1 MLFTFSDYPAQISP
15 MSLTHNGMVDDYFMA
30 PADDLL
36 RSYIRSGRDLGDG
49 LTDERFIRL
58 GITRALEGDE
68 SGRAFLQTLADQPGA
83 TAVPRSTWFDAF
95 KSPRRLELLTEVA
108 TTSYRRFEREL
119 AGRDWLE
126 SFPELRDVPVWAV
139 DGHQI
144 DHACHAPRDRKADH
158 VASGMTYGLCLHTG
172 LLRPLARFQ
181 GDGVRQHEWPVF
193 KKNWKHWTLGEPRPA
208 MPIVV
213 VDPAYVDNQYWVL
226 QKILR
231 EAMLITREKDNMKP
245 MVYGP
250 VAFDREDPVNR
261 GVVAYEDVGYSNA
274 ALRRVR
280 YKDPATGE
288 DFVFITTCPE
298 QMRPGLIALLYFL
311 RWKIEKAYDVFKN
324 KFLSSKAWGVGD
336 TPALMQAHFMALLH
350 NLLTVLL
357 ARMEHIGIPDQKV
370 LDKTEKRRAATPEHK
385 RVPAQEMVRHAH
397 ALSCQFIRLVRH
409 CLRYKIP
416 WIDALPLFKLRLH
429 SYL

>member
-1 MLFTFSDYPAQISP
+1 
-15 MSLTHNGMVDDYFMA
+15 MSLINNGMVDDYFMA

-36 RSYIRSGRDLGDG
+36 RNYIRNRRDLGDG

-68 SGRAFLQTLADQPGA
+68 SGRAFLQALADRSDA
-83 TAVPRSTWFDAF
+83 DAVARSTWFDAF
-95 KSPRRLELLTEVA
+95 KSTRRLELVTEVA

-119 AGRDWLE
+119 AERDWLE
-126 SFPELRDVPVWAV
+126 LFPELREVPVWAV

-144 DHACHAPRDRKADH
+144 EHACHAPRDRKAEH
-158 VASGMTYGLCLHTG
+158 LSSGMTYGLCLHTG

-193 KKNWKHWTLGEPRPA
+193 KKNWNRWTLDEPRPC
-208 MPIVV
+208 MPIIV
-213 VDPAYVDNQYWVL
+213 VDPAYVDNQYWLL
-226 QKILR
+226 QKIQR
-231 EAMLITREKDNMKP
+231 QAMVITREKENMKP
-245 MVYGP
+245 FVYGP
-250 VAFDREDPVNR
+250 IGFDPNDPVNR
-261 GVVAYEDVGYSNA
+261 GVVAYEYVGYSNA

-324 KFLSSKAWGVGD
+324 KLKGRKAWGVGD
-336 TPALMQAHFMALLH
+336 TPVVMQAHFMALLH
-350 NLLTVLL
+350 NLLTVLM
-357 ARMEHIGIPDQKV
+357 ARMENIGTPDQKV
-370 LDKTEKRRAATPEHK
+370 LDKTEKRRAANPEHK

-409 CLRYKIP
+409 CLRYKTP
-416 WIDALPLFKLRLH
+416 WSHALPLFKARLH
-429 SYL
+429 CYL

>member
-1 MLFTFSDYPAQISP
+1 
-15 MSLTHNGMVDDYFMA
+15 MSLKHNGMVDDYFMA

-36 RSYIRSGRDLGDG
+36 RNYIRSGRDLGDG

-119 AGRDWLE
+119 AGRDWLK

-144 DHACHAPRDRKADH
+144 EHACHAPRDRKAEH

-193 KKNWKHWTLGEPRPA
+193 KKNWKHWTHGEPRLA
-208 MPIVV
+208 MPIAV

-226 QKILR
+226 QKIQR
-231 EAMLITREKDNMKP
+231 EAMVITREKENMKP

-261 GVVAYEDVGYSNA
+261 GVVAYEEVGYSNA

-324 KFLSSKAWGVGD
+324 KFMGSKAWGVGD

-357 ARMEHIGIPDQKV
+357 ASMEHIGIPDQKV

-385 RVPAQEMVRHAH
+385 RVTAQEMVRHAH

-429 SYL
+429 AYL

>member
-1 MLFTFSDYPAQISP
+1 LI
-15 MSLTHNGMVDDYFMA
+15 
-30 PADDLL
+30 
-36 RSYIRSGRDLGDG
+36 
-49 LTDERFIRL
+49 
-58 GITRALEGDE
+58 
-68 SGRAFLQTLADQPGA
+68 
-83 TAVPRSTWFDAF
+83 
-95 KSPRRLELLTEVA
+95 TEVA

-119 AGRDWLE
+119 AGRDWLA
-126 SFPELRDVPVWAV
+126 SFPELREVPVWAV

-144 DHACHAPRDRKADH
+144 EHACHAPRDRKDEH
-158 VASGMTYGLCLHTG
+158 LASGLTYGLCLHPG

-193 KKNWKHWTLGEPRPA
+193 KKNWQHWTVDEPRPC
-208 MPIVV
+208 MPIIV
-213 VDPAYVDNQYWVL
+213 VDPAYIDNQYWLL
-226 QKILR
+226 QKIHR
-231 EAMLITREKDNMKP
+231 QAMVITREKANMKP

-250 VAFDREDPVNR
+250 VAFDRSDPVNR
-261 GVVAYEDVGYSNA
+261 GVEAYEYVGYSNA

-280 YKDPATGE
+280 YTDPATGE
-288 DFVFITTCPE
+288 NFVFITTCPE

-324 KFLSSKAWGVGD
+324 KFKGRKAWGVGD

-357 ARMEHIGIPDQKV
+357 ARMEHIGTPDQKV
-370 LDKTEKRRAATPEHK
+370 LDKAEKRRAAAPEHK

-409 CLRYKIP
+409 CLRYKTP
-416 WIDALPLFKLRLH
+416 WAQALPLFKARLH
-429 SYL
+429 CYL

>member
-1 MLFTFSDYPAQISP
+1 
-15 MSLTHNGMVDDYFMA
+15 MSLMNNGMVDDYFMA

-36 RSYIRSGRDLGDG
+36 RNYIRSGRDLGEG
-49 LTDERFIRL
+49 LTDARFIRL

-68 SGRAFLQTLADQPGA
+68 SGRAFLQALADRPGA
-83 TAVPRSTWFDAF
+83 DAVARSTWFDAF
-95 KSPRRLELLTEVA
+95 KSTRRLELITEVA

-126 SFPELRDVPVWAV
+126 SFPELREVPVWAV

-144 DHACHAPRDRKADH
+144 EHACHAPRDRKAEH
-158 VASGMTYGLCLHTG
+158 LASGLTYGLCLHSG

-193 KKNWKHWTLGEPRPA
+193 KKNWQHWTVDEPRPC
-208 MPIVV
+208 MPIIV
-213 VDPAYVDNQYWVL
+213 VDPAYIDNQYWLL
-226 QKILR
+226 QKIHR
-231 EAMLITREKDNMKP
+231 QAMVITREKENMKP

-250 VAFDREDPVNR
+250 VAFDRSDPVNR
-261 GVVAYEDVGYSNA
+261 GVEAYEYVGYSNA

-324 KFLSSKAWGVGD
+324 KFRGRKAWGVGD
-336 TPALMQAHFMALLH
+336 NPALMQAHFMALLH

-357 ARMEHIGIPDQKV
+357 ARMEQIGTPDQKV
-370 LDKTEKRRAATPEHK
+370 LDKAEKRRAATSEHK

-409 CLRYKIP
+409 CLRYRIP
-416 WIDALPLFKLRLH
+416 WSHALPLFKLRLEC
-429 SYL
+429 YL

>member
-1 MLFTFSDYPAQISP
+1 
-15 MSLTHNGMVDDYFMA
+15 MSLTQNGMVDDYFMA

-36 RSYIRSGRDLGDG
+36 RNYIRSVRDLGDG

-68 SGRAFLQTLADQPGA
+68 SGRAFLQALADRPDSD
-83 TAVPRSTWFDAF
+83 AVARSTWFDAF
-95 KSPRRLELLTEVA
+95 KSSRRLELITEVA

-126 SFPELRDVPVWAV
+126 AFPELRQVPVWAV

-144 DHACHAPRDRKADH
+144 EHACHASRDQKAAH
-158 VASGMTYGLCLHTG
+158 MASGTTYGLCLHSG

-193 KKNWKHWTLGEPRPA
+193 KKNWKQWTLGEARPG
-208 MPIVV
+208 MPIIV
-213 VDPAYVDNQYWVL
+213 VDPAYIDNQYWL
-226 QKILR
+226 LLKIHR
-231 EAMLITREKDNMKP
+231 EAMVITREKENMKP
-245 MVYGP
+245 VVYGP
-250 VAFDREDPVNR
+250 IGFDRDDPVNR
-261 GVVAYEDVGYSNA
+261 GVLAYEYVGYSNA

-324 KFLSSKAWGVGD
+324 KFKGHKAWGVGD
-336 TPALMQAHFMALLH
+336 KPVLMQAHFMALLH

-357 ARMEHIGIPDQKV
+357 ARMERIGAPDQKV
-370 LDKTEKRRAATPEHK
+370 LDKAEKRRAATPEHK

-409 CLRYKIP
+409 CLRYRTP
-416 WIDALPLFKLRLH
+416 WSHALPLFKLRLH
-429 SYL
+429 CYL

>member
-1 MLFTFSDYPAQISP
+1 

-36 RSYIRSGRDLGDG
+36 RNYIRSGRDLGVG

-231 EAMLITREKDNMKP
+231 EAMVITREKDNMKP

-250 VAFDREDPVNR
+250 VAFDRDDPVNR

-324 KFLSSKAWGVGD
+324 KFLGSKAWGVGD

-429 SYL
+429 AYL

>member
-1 MLFTFSDYPAQISP
+1 MRAGFPSWISR
-15 MSLTHNGMVDDYFMA
+15 MSLVNNGMVDDYFMA

-36 RSYIRSGRDLGDG
+36 RNYIRSGRDLGGG
-49 LTDERFIRL
+49 LTDARFIRL

-68 SGRAFLQTLADQPGA
+68 SGRAFLQALADQPGA

-95 KSPRRLELLTEVA
+95 QSARRLELLTEMA

-119 AGRDWLE
+119 AGRDWLA
-126 SFPELRDVPVWAV
+126 SFPELREVPVWAV

-144 DHACHAPRDRKADH
+144 EHACHAPRDRKAEH
-158 VASGMTYGLCLHTG
+158 LASGMTYGLCLHTG

-193 KKNWKHWTLGEPRPA
+193 KKNWRHWLVAEPRPN
-208 MPIVV
+208 MPIIV
-213 VDPAYVDNQYWVL
+213 VDPAYIDNQYWLL
-226 QKILR
+226 QKIQGQ
-231 EAMLITREKDNMKP
+231 AMVITREKENMKP

-250 VAFDREDPVNR
+250 VGFERDDPVNR
-261 GVVAYEDVGYSNA
+261 GVLAYEYVGYSNA

-288 DFVFITTCPE
+288 EFVFITTCPE

-324 KFLSSKAWGVGD
+324 KFKGRKAWGVGD

-357 ARMEHIGIPDQKV
+357 ARMEHIGTPDQKV
-370 LDKTEKRRAATPEHK
+370 LDKAEKRRAGRPEDK

-397 ALSCQFIRLVRH
+397 ALSSQFIRLVRH
-409 CLRYKIP
+409 CLRYRIRWP
-416 WIDALPLFKLRLH
+416 DALPLFKQRL
-429 SYL
+429 SAYL